1 MIELNKIYNEDCL
14 EGMKRI
20 PDGSVD
26 CVICDL
32 PYGTTKNQWDSV
44 IPLDELWLQYKRVV
58 KENGAIVL
66 FSQMPF
72 TAILACSNL
81 EMLKYEIVWQKE
93 HATGFLNCNFAPMKI
108 HENILVFSQSSACF
122 VKDKTQAMT
131 YNPQMTQGHKPYVC
145 KRNSTKSK
153 NYDYKH
159 LTSCTTISNGDRFP
173 TDLVCFW
180 KDKEKLHPTQKPV
193 ALIQYLIRTYSNEG
207 DTILDNCMG
216 SGTTAIA
223 AIREKRNFI
232 GFELNKEY
240 YDKACKRIKLEQAQL
255 TLF

>member
-1 MIELNKIYNEDCL
+1 MEIDKIYNEDCL
-14 EGMKRI
+14 VGMKDI
-20 PDGSVD
+20 PDKSID
-26 CVICDL
+26 CIICDL

-108 HENILVFSQSSACF
+108 HENILVFSKSSACF

-159 LTSCTTISNGDRFP
+159 LTSYTTISNGDRFP
-173 TDLVCFW
+173 TDLVCFG

-207 DTILDNCMG
+207 DLVCDNCIG
-216 SGTTAIA
+216 SGTTAVACIKEN
-223 AIREKRNFI
+223 RHFI
-232 GFELNKEY
+232 GYEITKEY
-240 YDKACKRIKLEQAQL
+240 FDIAQQRIKAEQSQL
-255 TLF
+255 KLF

>member
-32 PYGTTKNQWDSV
+32 PYGTTACAWDSI
-44 IPLDELWLQYKRVV
+44 IPLNELWREYKRIV
-58 KENGAIVL
+58 KPTGAIVL
-66 FSQMPF
+66 TCTQPF
-72 TAILACSNL
+72 TSVLVMSNAK
-81 EMLKYEIVWQKE
+81 KYRHQWIWAKNTV
-93 HATGFLNCNFAPMKI
+93 TGFVNTKKQPLRCF
-108 HENILVFSQSSACF
+108 EDILVFGDQ
-122 VKDKTQAMT
+122 TPE
-131 YNPQMTQGHKPYVC
+131 YNPQGIIRVNLPH
-145 KRNSTKSK
+145 RNGVSVGGATVRGDMEKSRNK
-153 NYDYKH
+153 GNLRTAGAAYIQEYTNYPRQILYFN
-159 LTSCTTISNGDRFP
+159 SDRDTF
-173 TDLVCFW
+173 
-180 KDKEKLHPTQKPV
+180 HPTQKPV

-240 YDKACKRIKLEQAQL
+240 YDKACKRIELEQAQL